1 MILTNIKEQDVSQ
14 LSVLACLINDFI
26 WKCNTFMQVI
36 MWMEQ
41 SEIIYILVII
51 RAVWFFSH
59 LCLLLVTQ
67 MEGKISS
74 TLQFLSH
81 K

>member
-26 WKCNTFMQVI
+26 WECNTFMQVI
-36 MWMEQ
+36 MWMEP

-51 RAVWFFSH
+51 RAVWFFYIFVYGS
-59 LCLLLVTQ
+59 
-67 MEGKISS
+67 
-74 TLQFLSH
+74 
-81 K
+81 

>member
-51 RAVWFFSH
+51 RAVWFFLH

-67 MEGKISS
+67 MEGTISS